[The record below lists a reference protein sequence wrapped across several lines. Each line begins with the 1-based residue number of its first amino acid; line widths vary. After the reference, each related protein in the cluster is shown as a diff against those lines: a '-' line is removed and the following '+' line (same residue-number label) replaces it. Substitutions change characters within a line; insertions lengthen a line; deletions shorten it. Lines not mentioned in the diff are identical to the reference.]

1 MEQITIYHITRH
13 LDAPKRVLSLTLD
26 EFVIA
31 ALVMMLLISVSQ
43 KLLVVVIGSGL
54 VFLLRVIKRGKSP
67 RYLLLLMY
75 WFLPYS
81 IMKYFLPR
89 LPASNLRLWLP

>member
-13 LDAPKRVLSLTLD
+13 LDAPKRLLSLTMD

-31 ALVMMLLISVSQ
+31 AIVMMLLISVSQ
-43 KLLVVVIGSGL
+43 KLLVVLIGGAF
-54 VFLLRVIKRGKSP
+54 VCLLRLVKRGKSP

-75 WFLPYS
+75 WFLPYT

-89 LPASNLRLWLP
+89 LPASNLRLWLA